1 MDNGKGGD
9 GDVNVD
15 TQWLCYKPPDDDD
28 DDYDKAT
35 TVAQT
40 APEPRWAKM
49 SLEPPLLVVEVEV
62 IVVAA
67 SWCFVEEIIL
77 CWDGNL
83 K

>member
-1 MDNGKGGD
+1 MIMFR
-9 GDVNVD
+9 
-15 TQWLCYKPPDDDD
+15 WLNPNPPSSHKYEVKVSIDDDDHEDGD

-49 SLEPPLLVVEVEV
+49 SWEVEV

-77 CWDGNL
+77 CWDGKL